1 MITSNYITIVVV
13 IVVGIT
19 FWIISEFIVFR
30 LIKLLLIKIGK
41 YREEKIFSSISL
53 GISITISLIITYIL
67 LYVLASFNKET
78 TQILQKF
85 FISSLIILSIWIV
98 SRLFG
103 EYLLSSF
110 ISNIADLDLIREER
124 MVGFPHVSIIS
135 NAFTA
140 VLVIIGMS
148 LILAVWGVSL
158 IPILTTLGAGG
169 IAIAIALQDTL
180 SNFFA
185 GIQILYSK
193 QVRLGDYIKLSS
205 GEKGYVVD
213 INWRSTTLKELPNNL
228 IIIPNSKLLNNIITN
243 YYLPEEE
250 STVIVPVDGEKG
262 YVVDINWR
270 STTLKELP
278 NNLII

>member
-1 MITSNYITIVVV
+1 
-13 IVVGIT
+13 
-19 FWIISEFIVFR
+19 
-30 LIKLLLIKIGK
+30 LLIKIGK

-85 FISSLIILSIWIV
+85 FISSLIILSIWII

-140 VLVIIGMS
+140 VLVIIGIS

-250 STVIVPVDGEKG
+250 STVIVPVEVSIDNDLELVEKITVEVMNEVQKTSEG
-262 YVVDINWR
+262 ASIKKKK
-270 STTLKELP
+270 T
-278 NNLII
+278 